1 MEMETTIVFILFG
14 SFLGLLIMGAPITV
28 ALGVSAMISFLYL
41 EENPIKFVQIAF
53 TSVGSFPLMALPAF
67 ILAGALMESAGISR
81 RLVNVAESFAGPFT
95 GGISAA
101 TVFACLFFG
110 AISGSGPATT
120 AAVGMLMIPAMIDR
134 NYDKGIAS
142 AITASSGS
150 LGIIIPP
157 SIPMV
162 IFGISAL
169 GMQPPPEAVEKYG
182 VFQSVSIPKLFIAGV
197 IPGLVF
203 AGSILVMNY
212 IVCKRR
218 HYTGSAEGF
227 SARNILCT
235 IYESIWALLA
245 PVVILGG
252 IYSGFFT
259 PTEAAIVAIF
269 YTLAIGF
276 LVYRELD
283 LKALGRALETT
294 TWLTGRVLLILFTAT
309 VFGRLLVENQI
320 PAIIAEAMLSAT
332 QNTYLI
338 WGMLIFFLLF
348 VGMFMETLAT
358 ILILTPVLLPITYS
372 LGIDPIHFGVVMVCA
387 LGIGFQTPPLGEN
400 LFIASGISNISI
412 EEISIKALPFAAINV
427 VAVFIIAY
435 FPGLTLWLPRFF
447 GY

>member
-1 MEMETTIVFILFG
+1 METTIVFILFG
-14 SFLGLLIMGAPITV
+14 LFLGLLIIGAPITV
-28 ALGVSAMISFLYL
+28 ALGVSALISFIYL

-67 ILAGALMESAGISR
+67 ILAGALMEAAGISR
-81 RLVNVAESFAGPFT
+81 RLVDVAESFAGPFT

-134 NYDKGIAS
+134 GYDKGIAS

-169 GMQPPPEAVEKYG
+169 GMAPPPEAVEKFG

-197 IPGLVF
+197 LPGLVI
-203 AGSILVMNY
+203 ATSLLIMNY
-212 IVCKRR
+212 VICKKRG
-218 HYTGSAEGF
+218 YSGSDESF
-227 SARNILCT
+227 STRNMFCT
-235 IYESIWALLA
+235 LYKAIWALLA
-245 PVVILGG
+245 PIVILGG

-276 LVYRELD
+276 FVYRELD
-283 LKALGRALETT
+283 FKALARSLETT

-332 QNTYLI
+332 ENIYII
-338 WGMLIFFLLF
+338 WAMLIMFLLF

-358 ILILTPVLLPITYS
+358 ILILTPVLLPIAYS
-372 LGIDPIHFGVVMVCA
+372 LGIDPVHFGVVMVCA

-412 EEISIKALPFAAINV
+412 EEISIKALPFAAVNV
-427 VAVFIIAY
+427 IAVFIIAF
-435 FPGLTLWLPRFF
+435 FPEIVLWLPRLF